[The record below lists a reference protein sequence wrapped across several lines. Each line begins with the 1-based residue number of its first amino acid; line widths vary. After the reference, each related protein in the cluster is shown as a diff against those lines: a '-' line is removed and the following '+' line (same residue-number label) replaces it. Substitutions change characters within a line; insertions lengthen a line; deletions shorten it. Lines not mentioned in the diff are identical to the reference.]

1 MDRITSLE
9 NEIANLRRTLQEKEN
24 ELYELRKE
32 YTLQQ
37 TNTEAFN
44 LNPQSNANNVFK
56 TNMGDKLTKLDI
68 VRYSRQIL
76 LPDIGVTGQEKL
88 CAAKVLVVGA
98 GGLGCPAAMYL
109 AGAGVGQIGIVDYD
123 KVDLT
128 NIHRQILHTEAD
140 QNDSKAVSATKS
152 LRSINS
158 HIKVQPYNVQL
169 DSTNALDIASRYD
182 VVLDCTDNVPT
193 RYLLNDACAITKLPL
208 ISGSALKMEGQLT
221 VYGYRA
227 LKNSNE
233 KDQSYIGPCYRC
245 VFPTPP
251 PPETVGSCSANGVA
265 GPVPGAIGCLQAL
278 EAIKLI
284 VGQTHEKL
292 LVERMLL
299 FDGED
304 MTFRTVK
311 LRGRNA
317 NCAGCSEQPA
327 VSQLIDY
334 EAFCKSQATEKKKQ
348 KSGIR
353 KLEKEKRMNGQS
365 YYGFRSVRESDDKRK
380 YFQDVL
386 KSERKIG
393 PPCSSE
399 FCLKKPRCCRQL
411 DEGKRKEIFKYFW
424 NDLDWKEKKN
434 FVRSLVETVPP
445 KRRRPKHKGEV
456 SRKVDSRVYHLK
468 INSKRKVVCRT
479 MFLNT
484 LGIKEP
490 TVRCWLSS
498 DDKPKTRK
506 KPVKSLNVDSY
517 IDNLPQRPPKCQYCR
532 NSGTDIK
539 YINIDCIKNKH
550 QLYNQYIKDMKSQN
564 INPASRKTF
573 SKVIGVK
580 NIKFFKPKNENDVC
594 DLVSEHN
601 VLPSI
606 NNYQTLEPD
615 KVIDQN
621 DISYY
626 YNQW

>member
-334 EAFCKSQATEKKKQ
+334 EAFCKSQATEKDLDLNILP
-348 KSGIR
+348 S
-353 KLEKEKRMNGQS
+353 
-365 YYGFRSVRESDDKRK
+365 FRRISPPSLSRYLTEGEDLQHTRPLLVDVRSAAEFNMCRIEGTVNWPSDSLRGGRL
-380 YFQDVL
+380 VEL
-386 KSERKIG
+386 
-393 PPCSSE
+393 
-399 FCLKKPRCCRQL
+399 L
-411 DEGKRKEIFKYFW
+411 DE
-424 NDLDWKEKKN
+424 
-434 FVRSLVETVPP
+434 VR
-445 KRRRPKHKGEV
+445 RCA
-456 SRKVDSRVYHLK
+456 
-468 INSKRKVVCRT
+468 RKVVFICRRG
-479 MFLNT
+479 N
-484 LGIKEP
+484 
-490 TVRCWLSS
+490 
-498 DDKPKTRK
+498 
-506 KPVKSLNVDSY
+506 DSQ
-517 IDNLPQRPPKCQYCR
+517 IAAQ
-532 NSGTDIK
+532 
-539 YINIDCIKNKH
+539 
-550 QLYNQYIKDMKSQN
+550 
-564 INPASRKTF
+564 A
-573 SKVIGVK
+573 
-580 NIKFFKPKNENDVC
+580 
-594 DLVSEHN
+594 
-601 VLPSI
+601 
-606 NNYQTLEPD
+606 
-615 KVIDQN
+615 VIDAIEDPHKDKIADLKGGLHAWSKEVDN
-621 DISYY
+621 NFPIY
-626 YNQW
+626 